1 MFEFFKNRSNA
12 ERQDVKRETVKLSG
26 VVARCGVYMVPLGGV
41 ITSTQALILLEGQR
55 EPFWANA
62 TEVVALTKSGDE
74 VTLEVEVQPEA
85 VGERRFAFEI
95 VNHSLNLVVPSIS

>member
-1 MFEFFKNRSNA
+1 MFEFLKKRSSA
-12 ERQDVKRETVKLSG
+12 VRQEVKSETVKLSG

-41 ITSTQALILLEGQR
+41 VTSTQAVILLEGQR

-74 VTLEVEVQPEA
+74 VTLEVEARPEA
-85 VGERRFAFEI
+85 DGERRFAFEI
-95 VNHSLNLVVPSIS
+95 VNHSLNRIAPSIS